1 MQFSKKKISIKIRW
15 KINSPCTKNRN
26 IQFFTLGPLVRKQ
39 VGLQYHKQVGL
50 QYHKSLIMYGYCAYP
65 AMSISSFKNDRFYWK
80 DQKQA
85 KFYWK
90 DQKQA
95 KFYWK
100 DQKQAKFYWKD
111 QKQAKFYWKDQKQ
124 AKFYWKDQKQASFL
138 SFSYTSLYI
147 NQEPGD

>member
-26 IQFFTLGPLVRKQ
+26 IQFFTLGPLVRKQVGLQYHKQVGLQYHKQ

-100 DQKQAKFYWKD
+100 DQKQA
-111 QKQAKFYWKDQKQ
+111 
-124 AKFYWKDQKQASFL
+124 SFL